1 MRQSI
6 LCAGLVSLLVACA
19 ADPVGESLATSTQAL
34 TDLNGQRLNGMRL
47 NGMRLNGMRLNGMR
61 LNGMRLNG
69 MRLNGSVLSGYLVVG
84 YDKKGNEIRKQL
96 SGGDLVGATL
106 VGEAEDGSEIT
117 LRVDSYRTG
126 ARPDRDI
133 AYYGLSAWDAAD
145 RAWEATC
152 GNGADGRAIEAIPVP
167 GVWDMSE
174 GTPTGGSHTDSSDRF
189 TFGCRDT
196 AIGEC
201 VEWGYKPWLTITRC
215 DGTGECWQVP
225 GGDYHQTCTRLVRA
239 DYCGDGTSWTKDG
252 TMINVYDDVGIE
264 GRDQGAGWAHEANW
278 TPDGA
283 SCMSGTRINLNRK
296 PACIRER
303 LRSACPATWSPDTLV
318 MTDYLAR

>member
-6 LCAGLVSLLVACA
+6 LCAVLVSFLVACA
-19 ADPVGESLATSTQAL
+19 AEPVGENLATSTQAL
-34 TDLNGQRLNGMRL
+34 TEPNGQRLNGMRL

-61 LNGMRLNG
+61 LNG
-69 MRLNGSVLSGYLVVG
+69 SVLAGYVVVG
-84 YDKKGNEIRKQL
+84 YDKKGNEIREQV
-96 SGGDLVGATL
+96 SGADLVGATL
-106 VGEAEDGSEIT
+106 IGEAEDGSEVT

-133 AYYGLSAWDAAD
+133 SYYGLSAWDPVD
-145 RAWEATC
+145 TAWEAAC
-152 GNGADGRAIEAIPVP
+152 GSADGHEIEAIPVP
-167 GVWDMSE
+167 GIWDMSE
-174 GTPTGGSHTDSSDRF
+174 GTPTGGSHTDSSDKF

-239 DYCGDGTSWTKDG
+239 DYCGDGTPWTQDG

-264 GRDQGAGWAHEANW
+264 DRDPGAGWAHEANW

-283 SCMSGTRINLNRK
+283 SCMSATRIEIRKK
-296 PACIRER
+296 PACIRDR
-303 LRSACPATWSPDTLV
+303 LRAACPSTWSPDTLV
-318 MTDYLAR
+318 MTDYLAD